1 MSQRFDRLQV
11 APWFISLLQVGALSL
26 VIIMAS
32 SAILIWGQVILA
44 PLVSSIVIGLMFG
57 PLADRIERFG
67 VPSFIS
73 GAAVVMTFFY
83 DHYDYANRLY
93 PAPLHLDFKAARIV
107 GEATKHTC

>member
-73 GAAVVMTFFY
+73 GAAVVMTFF
-83 DHYDYANRLY
+83 L
-93 PAPLHLDFKAARIV
+93 
-107 GEATKHTC
+107 